1 MPRKKKKEKT
11 LKHRN
16 HLVALVMKKGVK
28 KHRNRK
34 REAKDKGYDD

>member
-1 MPRKKKKEKT
+1 MPRKKKKEP
-11 LKHRN
+11 KHRN

-34 REAKDKGYDD
+34 REAKNKGFENE